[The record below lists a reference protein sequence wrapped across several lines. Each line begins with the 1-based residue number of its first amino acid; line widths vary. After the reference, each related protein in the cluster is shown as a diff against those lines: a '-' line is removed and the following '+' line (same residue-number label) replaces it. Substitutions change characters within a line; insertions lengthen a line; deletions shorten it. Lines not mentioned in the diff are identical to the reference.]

1 MPDIEYRFGTGQGDP
16 HVHHSEADV
25 DVNGDGVADGV
36 ALDFDGDGRVDDVM
50 WDSDGDGI
58 ADTALLDLDDD
69 GKAESAYNDPTGQ
82 GTWNAK
88 GEGGHHETTP
98 ASAPAEP
105 KPAEPKPEDQDRGA
119 DPELPKGHEQ
129 PGDHPGDYEPYDPSA
144 HEGEDGAGAGN
155 LFDNLMPAHDDG
167 SDSDDTDDTDD
178 GDDLFGDL
186 TDHADDADAREAWYE
201 ELET

>member
-16 HVHHSEADV
+16 HVHHTGSTV

-36 ALDFDGDGRVDDVM
+36 AVDFDGDGRVDDVM

-88 GEGGHHETTP
+88 GQGGHHDTAP
-98 ASAPAEP
+98 ASAPEQP
-105 KPAEPKPEDQDRGA
+105 KPEEPKPEDHGGEH
-119 DPELPKGHEQ
+119 ELPKGHEQ
-129 PGDHPGDYEPYDPSA
+129 PGEDHPSDYEPYNPSD
-144 HEGEDGAGAGN
+144 HEGTGGGDAGHLFDSLVSDGHGHDDAGA
-155 LFDNLMPAHDDG
+155 H
-167 SDSDDTDDTDD
+167 
-178 GDDLFGDL
+178 DDLFGDL
-186 TDHADDADAREAWYE
+186 MDHADNADAREEWYE
-201 ELET
+201 ELES

>member
-16 HVHHSEADV
+16 HVHHSEATV

-69 GKAESAYNDPTGQ
+69 DKAESAYNDPTGQ

-88 GEGGHHETTP
+88 GEGGHHAAPP
-98 ASAPAEP
+98 AQSPA
-105 KPAEPKPEDQDRGA
+105 PAEPKPEDPKPQDQEH
-119 DPELPKGHEQ
+119 ELPKGHEQ
-129 PGDHPGDYEPYDPSA
+129 QGGDHPSDYEPYNPSDHA
-144 HEGEDGAGAGN
+144 DGGDHGAGN
-155 LFDNLMPAHDDG
+155 LFDNLVPDHGQDDTGSADHDLFGNLMDHQ
-167 SDSDDTDDTDD
+167 DDTDARAEWY
-178 GDDLFGDL
+178 DDLD
-186 TDHADDADAREAWYE
+186 R
-201 ELET
+201 

>member
-1 MPDIEYRFGTGQGDP
+1 MPDIEYRFGTGEGDP
-16 HVHHSEADV
+16 HVHHSEATV

-58 ADTALLDLDDD
+58 ADTAMLDLNDD

-105 KPAEPKPEDQDRGA
+105 KPEDQDH
-119 DPELPKGHEQ
+119 ELPKGHEQ
-129 PGDHPGDYEPYDPSA
+129 PGADHPSDYEPYNPADHNSGGD
-144 HEGEDGAGAGN
+144 HDAGN
-155 LFDNLMPAHDDG
+155 LFDSLASEHGHDD
-167 SDSDDTDDTDD
+167 SAA
-178 GDDLFGDL
+178 DDLFGDL
-186 TDHADDADAREAWYE
+186 MDDADSADSREEWYE
-201 ELET
+201 ELES